1 VPVARDSDRSFQPVS
16 REGVGPCKHSAK
28 TKSVWHC
35 ACVGRLFLYYG
46 PEKPQGQVG
55 AFRGLGKA
63 GGEEVGKG
71 GVSNRP
77 PYEECSTKRGYSSMI
92 NPWVSQNGRMHR
104 HRCGDADSATSRLTS
119 TDLLMEGHGDPRRID
134 DDLRASLCLV
144 APWFFV
150 GFGSL
155 GGSPRN

>member
-1 VPVARDSDRSFQPVS
+1 M
-16 REGVGPCKHSAK
+16 
-28 TKSVWHC
+28 
-35 ACVGRLFLYYG
+35 
-46 PEKPQGQVG
+46 PETAIAVFSQS
-55 AFRGLGKA
+55 LGKRWA
-63 GGEEVGKG
+63 RASTAPNKKRLALCLRGPSFPLLRPRKTPRPSGGFSGPWESGEERRWGRG

-92 NPWVSQNGRMHR
+92 NPWGSQNGRMHR

-119 TDLLMEGHGDPRRID
+119 TDLPMEGHGDPRRID